1 MWSTKTKQILKKLF
15 NAVPFFKLDP
25 KNWCLLP
32 VSKLAQFFQVRNQ
45 SFSLQRKK
53 KKITN
58 YIFHLL
64 SAIWKTSCIARIK
77 EYQRNSENIPQ
88 LMCRDTIS
96 PLWLPTCGRFNS
108 RISYRQLVKIM
119 QTLFSCWTS
128 YYDQELCLAIVQF
141 YLIRF
146 HPSPYSLYA
155 LLHSF

>member
-53 KKITN
+53 KKIMN

-64 SAIWKTSCIARIK
+64 SATWETSCIARIK
-77 EYQRNSENIPQ
+77 EYQRNSEHFLQ
-88 LMCRDTIS
+88 RMCRDTIS
-96 PLWLPTCGRFNS
+96 PLWLRTCVNIVKFFFHEQKTSKTYPLNV
-108 RISYRQLVKIM
+108 IYNINFLVLGVRSIITRADWK
-119 QTLFSCWTS
+119 
-128 YYDQELCLAIVQF
+128 ENNV
-141 YLIRF
+141 
-146 HPSPYSLYA
+146 
-155 LLHSF
+155 LLHCILQG